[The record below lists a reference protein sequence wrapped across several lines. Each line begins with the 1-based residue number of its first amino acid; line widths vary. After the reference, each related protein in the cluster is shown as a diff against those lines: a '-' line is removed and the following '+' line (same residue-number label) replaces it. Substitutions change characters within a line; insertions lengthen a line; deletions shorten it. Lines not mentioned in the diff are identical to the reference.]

1 MPSAVNVSH
10 YDLLQSAPQDIDDS
24 CNDLG
29 SDEKDTPHSGR
40 FAIFLSQLSSLF
52 HRNVGLLLIVT
63 SQAFLALV
71 NVAVKKLNTIDPP
84 VPTFELIFIRMATT
98 YLFSIAYMKY
108 TGVESPFLG
117 PKGVRCLLMFRGFSG
132 FFGLFGIYFSLKY
145 LSLSDATVLTF
156 LSPLCTAVAGALFLG
171 ENVGRKEIFA
181 GVFSLIGVMCIARPT
196 SLFGHHTPSL
206 NGTIVLTN
214 SLNTSSVLEH
224 GVRTVN
230 ATSFSNSTL
239 NDFHATLTM
248 LPPSATPTQR
258 LIAVGISLL
267 GVLGS
272 TGAYTSIRAIG
283 KRAHALHSM
292 VAFSGYSVIVSAIGL
307 AVTHTPVVIPTSPIW
322 LLLLLEIGV
331 FGFCAQIFLTLGLQ
345 RETAS
350 RGTLAIYTLIVFTSL
365 LDRIFFHSAP
375 SLLSVLGTLI
385 IVGSAL
391 WVVVTKK
398 NQNQSSRHNKE
409 EAGIEL
415 ADAECGEEEILLKN
429 VEEARGEEES
439 ISNLNLGNVEVTVQ
453 NESGKSCL
461 DN

>member
-1 MPSAVNVSH
+1 MSSVVPDYALLPSDTHNDA
-10 YDLLQSAPQDIDDS
+10 DDS
-24 CNDLG
+24 R
-29 SDEKDTPHSGR
+29 K
-40 FAIFLSQLSSLF
+40 FAAFLAQLSNLF

-63 SQAFLALV
+63 AQAFLALV

-98 YLFSIAYMKY
+98 YVFSIAYMKY
-108 TGVESPFLG
+108 TAVESPFLG
-117 PKGVRCLLMFRGFSG
+117 PKGVRFLLMFRGFSG
-132 FFGLFGIYFSLKY
+132 FFGVFGIYFSLKV

-171 ENVGRKEIFA
+171 ETVGRKEIFA
-181 GVFSLIGVMCIARPT
+181 GLFSLIGVIFIARPT
-196 SLFGHHTPSL
+196 SLFGHHAS
-206 NGTIVLTN
+206 
-214 SLNTSSVLEH
+214 
-224 GVRTVN
+224 
-230 ATSFSNSTL
+230 
-239 NDFHATLTM
+239 
-248 LPPSATPTQR
+248 PSATPTQR
-258 LIAVGISLL
+258 LIAVGVSLL

-331 FGFCAQIFLTLGLQ
+331 FGFDFVLRSIIIFLTLGLQ

-391 WVVVTKK
+391 WVIVTKK
-398 NQNQSSRHNKE
+398 NQNRKSLPIKGVVGVDLPE
-409 EAGIEL
+409 DEG
-415 ADAECGEEEILLKN
+415 GEEEILLKTRS
-429 VEEARGEEES
+429 EKSRGNIYGE
-439 ISNLNLGNVEVTVQ
+439 
-453 NESGKSCL
+453 GKTTGRTG
-461 DN
+461 

>member
-1 MPSAVNVSH
+1 MSSVAPDYALLPSDTHNDA
-10 YDLLQSAPQDIDDS
+10 DDS
-24 CNDLG
+24 SNDLG
-29 SDEKDTPHSGR
+29 FDENNAEHTGK
-40 FAIFLSQLSSLF
+40 FAAFLAQLSNLF

-63 SQAFLALV
+63 AQAFLALV

-98 YLFSIAYMKY
+98 YVFSIAYMKY
-108 TGVESPFLG
+108 TAVESPFLG
-117 PKGVRCLLMFRGFSG
+117 PKGVRFLLMFRGFSG
-132 FFGLFGIYFSLKY
+132 FFGVFGIYFSLKF

-171 ENVGRKEIFA
+171 ETVGRKEIFA
-181 GVFSLIGVMCIARPT
+181 GLFSLIGVIFIARPT
-196 SLFGHHTPSL
+196 SLFGHHGPSL
-206 NGTIVLTN
+206 DGTALSMNSTN
-214 SLNTSSVLEH
+214 ASSVLIH
-224 GVRTVN
+224 GMSIKN
-230 ATSFSNSTL
+230 ATSFLNSTL
-239 NDFHATLTM
+239 NDLHATQTIAS
-248 LPPSATPTQR
+248 PSATPTQR
-258 LIAVGISLL
+258 LIAVGVSLL

-391 WVVVTKK
+391 WVIVTKK
-398 NQNQSSRHNKE
+398 NQNRKSLPIKGVVGVDLPE
-409 EAGIEL
+409 DEG
-415 ADAECGEEEILLKN
+415 GEEEILLKT
-429 VEEARGEEES
+429 VEEAIGRES
-439 ISNLNLGNVEVTVQ
+439 ASNSDHDVFEVVVQ
-453 NESGKSCL
+453 NETAGL
-461 DN
+461 ED

>member
-1 MPSAVNVSH
+1 MSSVVPDYALLPSDTHNDA
-10 YDLLQSAPQDIDDS
+10 DDS
-24 CNDLG
+24 RNDLG
-29 SDEKDTPHSGR
+29 FDENKAEHTGKC
-40 FAIFLSQLSSLF
+40 AAFLAQLSSLF

-63 SQAFLALV
+63 AQAFLALV

-98 YLFSIAYMKY
+98 YVFSIAYMKY
-108 TGVESPFLG
+108 TSVESPFLG
-117 PKGVRCLLMFRGFSG
+117 PKGVRFLLMFRGFSG
-132 FFGLFGIYFSLKY
+132 FFGVFGIYFSLKF

-171 ENVGRKEIFA
+171 ETVGRKEIFA
-181 GVFSLIGVMCIARPT
+181 GLFSLIGVIFIARPT
-196 SLFGHHTPSL
+196 SLFGHHSPSL
-206 NGTIVLTN
+206 DGTTLLI
-214 SLNTSSVLEH
+214 
-224 GVRTVN
+224 
-230 ATSFSNSTL
+230 NST
-239 NDFHATLTM
+239 NASSTM
-248 LPPSATPTQR
+248 ASPSATPTQR
-258 LIAVGISLL
+258 LIAVGVSLL

-307 AVTHTPVVIPTSPIW
+307 AVTHTPVVIPTSLIW

-391 WVVVTKK
+391 WVIVTKK
-398 NQNQSSRHNKE
+398 NQNRKSLPIKGVVGVDLPE
-409 EAGIEL
+409 DEG
-415 ADAECGEEEILLKN
+415 GEEEILLKT
-429 VEEARGEEES
+429 VEEAIGRES
-439 ISNLNLGNVEVTVQ
+439 VSNSDHDVFEVLVQ
-453 NESGKSCL
+453 NETGGL
-461 DN
+461 ED